1 MLDKVIEFLK
11 DPANIAFVAACV
23 VAVLLIV
30 IVCIATSASR
40 AAKKKKAKAA
50 AAVENTNVQEVVE
63 EPAVEEVAE
72 EPVVEEVAEEP
83 VVEEVVEE
91 PVVEEVVEE
100 PVVEEPVVEEV
111 VEEPVVEEPVVEEV
125 VEEPVVEEVVEEPA
139 VEEVVEEPVA
149 EEVAEEPVAEE
160 VAEEP
165 VVEEVAEEPVAEE
178 VVEEPVVE
186 EVVEE
191 PVVEEQPKPKRTRKP
206 AVKKETTEEPVV
218 EEQPK
223 PKKTTKKAPA
233 KQEVVEEPVVEEVAD
248 EAKKGRTYNGKYEV
262 YPNGDGYQYR
272 LKASNGEIL
281 IVSEN
286 FVSRENVLKAI
297 DAVRR
302 NIVDG
307 QLKIIEDKH
316 GKFKFKLISKN
327 YRVIALGSNYT
338 TEKSA
343 VRASESFKKFA
354 LKADVVEI
362 ETPVDKES
370 LAATPVDLGVIED
383 RNGGKYIVE
392 KFNGEFSWSLRANNG
407 QVLVQV
413 EGYTT
418 KNSILNSIETFKK
431 NASNGTFKI
440 VKDKNDN
447 YHFRLY
453 SAAGRVAAIG
463 ETYGSKQ
470 LAESAAISV
479 ASYFKNSE
487 VIEAKPEEK
496 E

>member
-40 AAKKKKAKAA
+40 AAKKKQAKAA

-63 EPAVEEVAE
+63 EPVVEEVAEEPAVEEVVEEPAVEEPAVEEVAVEEVAEEPVIEEVVEEPVVEEVVEESAVEEIVEEPVVEEVVE

-91 PVVEEVVEE
+91 PVVEEVA
-100 PVVEEPVVEEV
+100 
-111 VEEPVVEEPVVEEV
+111 
-125 VEEPVVEEVVEEPA
+125 EEPA
-139 VEEVVEEPVA
+139 V
-149 EEVAEEPVAEE
+149 EE

-165 VVEEVAEEPVAEE
+165 VVEEVA
-178 VVEEPVVE
+178 
-186 EVVEE
+186 EE

-223 PKKTTKKAPA
+223 PKKTTKKSPA
-233 KQEVVEEPVVEEVAD
+233 KQEVVEEPVVEEVAE

-407 QVLVQV
+407 QILVQV

>member
-1 MLDKVIEFLK
+1 MFLFDLVEFFK
-11 DPANIAFVAACV
+11 DPANIVFVAACAL
-23 VAVLLIV
+23 AVILLIV
-30 IVCIATSASR
+30 VFAATSASR
-40 AAKKKKAKAA
+40 AAKKKQAKAA
-50 AAVENTNVQEVVE
+50 LAASKVSEEPVVEEVAE

-72 EPVVEEVAEEP
+72 EPAVEEVDEEPVVEEVTEEPAVEEVAEEPAVEEVAEEPAVEEVVEEPAVEEVAEEP

-91 PVVEEVVEE
+91 PVVEEV
-100 PVVEEPVVEEV
+100 
-111 VEEPVVEEPVVEEV
+111 
-125 VEEPVVEEVVEEPA
+125 
-139 VEEVVEEPVA
+139 
-149 EEVAEEPVAEE
+149 
-160 VAEEP
+160 AEEP
-165 VVEEVAEEPVAEE
+165 VVEEVAEEPKPKKTTKKAAAKPKAE
-178 VVEEPVVE
+178 PAVE

-191 PVVEEQPKPKRTRKP
+191 
-206 AVKKETTEEPVV
+206 
-218 EEQPK
+218 PK
-223 PKKTTKKAPA
+223 PKKTTKKVTA
-233 KQEVVEEPVVEEVAD
+233 KPEAEPVVEETTAD
-248 EAKKGRTYNGKYEV
+248 APATKGRTYNGKFEV

-286 FVSRENVLKAI
+286 FVSRDNVLKAI
-297 DAVRR
+297 EAIRR
-302 NIVDG
+302 NVVEG
-307 QLKIIEDKH
+307 ELRIIEDKH
-316 GKFKFKLISKN
+316 GMFKFKLISKN

-370 LAATPVDLGVIED
+370 LSATPVDLGVIED

-407 QVLVQV
+407 QILIQV
-413 EGYTT
+413 EGYTS
-418 KNSILNSIETFKK
+418 KNSILNSIEVFKK
-431 NASNGTFKI
+431 NAANGTFKI

-487 VIEAKPEEK
+487 VIEAKPEGK

>member
-1 MLDKVIEFLK
+1 MFLFDLVEFFK
-11 DPANIAFVAACV
+11 DPANIVFVAACAL
-23 VAVLLIV
+23 AVILLIV
-30 IVCIATSASR
+30 VFAATSASR
-40 AAKKKKAKAA
+40 AAKKKQAKAA
-50 AAVENTNVQEVVE
+50 LAASKVSEEPAVEEVTEEPVVEEVAEEPVVEELAEEPVVEEVTEEPVVEELAEEPVVEEVAEEPVVEEVSEEPAVEEVAEEPAVEEVAEEPAVEEVVEEPAVEEVVE

-72 EPVVEEVAEEP
+72 EPVVEEV
-83 VVEEVVEE
+83 VEE
-91 PVVEEVVEE
+91 
-100 PVVEEPVVEEV
+100 
-111 VEEPVVEEPVVEEV
+111 
-125 VEEPVVEEVVEEPA
+125 
-139 VEEVVEEPVA
+139 
-149 EEVAEEPVAEE
+149 
-160 VAEEP
+160 
-165 VVEEVAEEPVAEE
+165 
-178 VVEEPVVE
+178 
-186 EVVEE
+186 
-191 PVVEEQPKPKRTRKP
+191 
-206 AVKKETTEEPVV
+206 
-218 EEQPK
+218 PK
-223 PKKTTKKAPA
+223 PKKTTKKAA
-233 KQEVVEEPVVEEVAD
+233 VKRKAEPVVEETTADAPVAD
-248 EAKKGRTYNGKYEV
+248 APATKGRTYNGKFEV

-286 FVSRENVLKAI
+286 FVSRDNVLKAI
-297 DAVRR
+297 EAIRR
-302 NIVDG
+302 NVVEG
-307 QLKIIEDKH
+307 ELRIIEDNH
-316 GKFKFKLISKN
+316 GMCKFKLISKN

-370 LAATPVDLGVIED
+370 LSATPVDLGVIED

-407 QVLVQV
+407 QILIQV
-413 EGYTT
+413 EGYTS
-418 KNSILNSIETFKK
+418 KNSILNSIEVFKK
-431 NASNGTFKI
+431 NAANGTFKI

-470 LAESAAISV
+470 LAESAAASV
-479 ASYFKNSE
+479 ASYFRNSE
-487 VIEAKPEEK
+487 LIEAKPEEK

>member
-1 MLDKVIEFLK
+1 MFFDELINFVKENLTLVIGC
-11 DPANIAFVAACV
+11 AA
-23 VAVLLIV
+23 AVLLVIIV
-30 IVCIATSASR
+30 FVVTAASHK
-40 AAKKKKAKAA
+40 AKKKKAKAA
-50 AAVENTNVQEVVE
+50 LANSQAQQEVVAEESAAEQEEAVEEVVAEPAAEQEEVVE
-63 EPAVEEVAE
+63 EVVAEESAAEQEEAVEEVVAE
-72 EPVVEEVAEEP
+72 PAAEQEEVVEEVAAEP
-83 VVEEVVEE
+83 VAEQEEVVEE
-91 PVVEEVVEE
+91 AVAEPVVEQEEVVEE
-100 PVVEEPVVEEV
+100 T
-111 VEEPVVEEPVVEEV
+111 
-125 VEEPVVEEVVEEPA
+125 
-139 VEEVVEEPVA
+139 VA
-149 EEVAEEPVAEE
+149 
-160 VAEEP
+160 
-165 VVEEVAEEPVAEE
+165 
-178 VVEEPVVE
+178 
-186 EVVEE
+186 
-191 PVVEEQPKPKRTRKP
+191 
-206 AVKKETTEEPVV
+206 EPVV

-223 PKKTTKKAPA
+223 PKKTTKKAAPKKEA
-233 KQEVVEEPVVEEVAD
+233 VVEPVVEEVAAEPVAE
-248 EAKKGRTYNGKYEV
+248 EAVEQKAKGRTYNGKFEV

-286 FVSRENVLKAI
+286 FVSRDNVLKAI
-297 DAVRR
+297 EAVRR

-307 QLKIIEDKH
+307 ELRIIEDKH
-316 GKFKFKLISKN
+316 GMFKFKLISKN

-370 LAATPVDLGVIED
+370 LSATPVDLGNVED

-407 QVLVQV
+407 QILIQV
-413 EGYTT
+413 EGYTS
-418 KNSILNSIETFKK
+418 KNSILNSIEVFKK
-431 NASNGTFKI
+431 NAANGTFKI

-470 LAESAAISV
+470 LAESAAASV
-479 ASYFKNSE
+479 ASYFRNSE
-487 VIEAKPEEK
+487 IIEAKPENK

>member
-40 AAKKKKAKAA
+40 AAKKKQAKAA

-72 EPVVEEVAEEP
+72 ESVVEEVAEEP
-83 VVEEVVEE
+83 AVEEVAEEPIVEEVAEEPAVEEVAEEPAVEEVAEEPAVEEVVEE
-91 PVVEEVVEE
+91 PAVEEVA
-100 PVVEEPVVEEV
+100 EEV
-111 VEEPVVEEPVVEEV
+111 A
-125 VEEPVVEEVVEEPA
+125 VEEVVEEPA
-139 VEEVVEEPVA
+139 VEEVVEEPAV
-149 EEVAEEPVAEE
+149 
-160 VAEEP
+160 
-165 VVEEVAEEPVAEE
+165 EE
-178 VVEEPVVE
+178 VVEEPAVE

-233 KQEVVEEPVVEEVAD
+233 KQEVVEEPVVEEVAE

-407 QVLVQV
+407 QILVQV

>member
-40 AAKKKKAKAA
+40 AAKKKQAKAA
-50 AAVENTNVQEVVE
+50 AAVENTNVQEVIEESVAEEVAEEPVVEEVVEEPVVEEVVEEPAVEEVAEEPVVEEVVEEPAVEEVAVEPVVEEVAEEPAVEEVAEEPAVEEVAEEPAVEEVAEEPAVEEVVE

-83 VVEEVVEE
+83 VVEE
-91 PVVEEVVEE
+91 
-100 PVVEEPVVEEV
+100 
-111 VEEPVVEEPVVEEV
+111 
-125 VEEPVVEEVVEEPA
+125 
-139 VEEVVEEPVA
+139 
-149 EEVAEEPVAEE
+149 
-160 VAEEP
+160 
-165 VVEEVAEEPVAEE
+165 
-178 VVEEPVVE
+178 
-186 EVVEE
+186 
-191 PVVEEQPKPKRTRKP
+191 VVEEQPKPKRTRKP

-233 KQEVVEEPVVEEVAD
+233 KQEVVEEPVVE

-407 QVLVQV
+407 QILVQV

>member
-40 AAKKKKAKAA
+40 AAKKKQAKAA
-50 AAVENTNVQEVVE
+50 AAVENTNVQEVIEESVAEEVAEEPVVEEVVEEPVVEEVVEEPAVEEVAEEPVVEEVVEEPAVEEVAVEPVVEEVAEEPAVEEVAEEPAVEEVAEEPAVEEVVE

-83 VVEEVVEE
+83 VVEE
-91 PVVEEVVEE
+91 
-100 PVVEEPVVEEV
+100 
-111 VEEPVVEEPVVEEV
+111 
-125 VEEPVVEEVVEEPA
+125 
-139 VEEVVEEPVA
+139 
-149 EEVAEEPVAEE
+149 
-160 VAEEP
+160 
-165 VVEEVAEEPVAEE
+165 
-178 VVEEPVVE
+178 
-186 EVVEE
+186 
-191 PVVEEQPKPKRTRKP
+191 VVEEQPKPKRTRKP

-233 KQEVVEEPVVEEVAD
+233 KQEVVEEPVVE

-407 QVLVQV
+407 QILVQV

>member
-40 AAKKKKAKAA
+40 AAKKKQAKAA
-50 AAVENTNVQEVVE
+50 AAVENTNVQEAVEEPAVEEVAEEPVVEEVVEETAVEEVAEEPAVEEVAEEPVVEEVVE

-72 EPVVEEVAEEP
+72 EPVVEEM
-83 VVEEVVEE
+83 
-91 PVVEEVVEE
+91 
-100 PVVEEPVVEEV
+100 
-111 VEEPVVEEPVVEEV
+111 
-125 VEEPVVEEVVEEPA
+125 
-139 VEEVVEEPVA
+139 
-149 EEVAEEPVAEE
+149 
-160 VAEEP
+160 
-165 VVEEVAEEPVAEE
+165 
-178 VVEEPVVE
+178 
-186 EVVEE
+186 
-191 PVVEEQPKPKRTRKP
+191 VEEQPKPKRTRKP

-223 PKKTTKKAPA
+223 PKKTTKKSPA
-233 KQEVVEEPVVEEVAD
+233 KQEVVEEPVVEGVAE

-383 RNGGKYIVE
+383 RSGGKYIVE

-407 QVLVQV
+407 QILIQV

-431 NASNGTFKI
+431 NATNGTFKI

>member
-1 MLDKVIEFLK
+1 MFLFDLVEFFK
-11 DPANIAFVAACV
+11 DPANIVFVAACAL
-23 VAVLLIV
+23 AVILLIV
-30 IVCIATSASR
+30 VFAATSASR
-40 AAKKKKAKAA
+40 AAKKKQAKAA
-50 AAVENTNVQEVVE
+50 LAASKVSEEPVVEEVAE

-72 EPVVEEVAEEP
+72 EP
-83 VVEEVVEE
+83 
-91 PVVEEVVEE
+91 
-100 PVVEEPVVEEV
+100 
-111 VEEPVVEEPVVEEV
+111 
-125 VEEPVVEEVVEEPA
+125 
-139 VEEVVEEPVA
+139 
-149 EEVAEEPVAEE
+149 
-160 VAEEP
+160 
-165 VVEEVAEEPVAEE
+165 
-178 VVEEPVVE
+178 
-186 EVVEE
+186 
-191 PVVEEQPKPKRTRKP
+191 
-206 AVKKETTEEPVV
+206 
-218 EEQPK
+218 K
-223 PKKTTKKAPA
+223 PKKTTKKAAVKPNA
-233 KQEVVEEPVVEEVAD
+233 EPVVEETTADVPVAD
-248 EAKKGRTYNGKYEV
+248 APATKGRTYNGKFEV

-286 FVSRENVLKAI
+286 FVSRDNVLKAI
-297 DAVRR
+297 EAIRR
-302 NIVDG
+302 NVVEG
-307 QLKIIEDKH
+307 VLRIIDDKH
-316 GKFKFKLISKN
+316 GMFKFKLISKN

-370 LAATPVDLGVIED
+370 LSATPVDLGVIED

-407 QVLVQV
+407 QILIQV
-413 EGYTT
+413 EGYTS
-418 KNSILNSIETFKK
+418 KNSILNSIEVFKK
-431 NASNGTFKI
+431 NAANGTFKI

-487 VIEAKPEEK
+487 VIEAKPEVK

>member
-1 MLDKVIEFLK
+1 MKLIEDFNLEVEQGQR
-11 DPANIAFVAACV
+11 VA
-23 VAVLLIV
+23 IV
-30 IVCIATSASR
+30 GPTGAG
-40 AAKKKKAKAA
+40 
-50 AAVENTNVQEVVE
+50 
-63 EPAVEEVAE
+63 
-72 EPVVEEVAEEP
+72 
-83 VVEEVVEE
+83 
-91 PVVEEVVEE
+91 
-100 PVVEEPVVEEV
+100 
-111 VEEPVVEEPVVEEV
+111 
-125 VEEPVVEEVVEEPA
+125 
-139 VEEVVEEPVA
+139 
-149 EEVAEEPVAEE
+149 
-160 VAEEP
+160 
-165 VVEEVAEEPVAEE
+165 
-178 VVEEPVVE
+178 
-186 EVVEE
+186 
-191 PVVEEQPKPKRTRKP
+191 
-206 AVKKETTEEPVV
+206 
-218 EEQPK
+218 
-223 PKKTTKKAPA
+223 KTTMVNLLMKF
-233 KQEVVEEPVVEEVAD
+233 
-248 EAKKGRTYNGKYEV
+248 YEI
-262 YPNGDGYQYR
+262 N
-272 LKASNGEIL
+272 NGEIL

-407 QVLVQV
+407 QILVQV

-496 E
+496 ESK

>member
-125 VEEPVVEEVVEEPA
+125 VEEPVVEEVVEEP
-139 VEEVVEEPVA
+139 
-149 EEVAEEPVAEE
+149 
-160 VAEEP
+160 
-165 VVEEVAEEPVAEE
+165 